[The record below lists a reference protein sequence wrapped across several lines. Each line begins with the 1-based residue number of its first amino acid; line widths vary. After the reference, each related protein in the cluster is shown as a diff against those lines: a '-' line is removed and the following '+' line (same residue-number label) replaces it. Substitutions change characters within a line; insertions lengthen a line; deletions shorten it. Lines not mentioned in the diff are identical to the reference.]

1 MLNLYFK
8 FTTEKK
14 WQTQN
19 FDFLSFKSSSA
30 GHFLGSSNAYRY
42 NWISKPLVA
51 TLKSVIWEQ
60 KRACDFYFERSYDV
74 SKPKSSWFLLNKTK
88 TLIKTR
94 QKQKWKC
101 HTQFWRDETCDLVCI
116 RIVNLNWNL
125 QDKNEGIFCNAY
137 FVRR

>member
-1 MLNLYFK
+1 MLNIYFK

-14 WQTQN
+14 LQTQN

-60 KRACDFYFERSYDV
+60 KCACVFFIFILKGVMTFQSQRVHDFC
-74 SKPKSSWFLLNKTK
+74 WT
-88 TLIKTR
+88 
-94 QKQKWKC
+94 KQK
-101 HTQFWRDETCDLVCI
+101 L
-116 RIVNLNWNL
+116 
-125 QDKNEGIFCNAY
+125 
-137 FVRR
+137 